1 MNTNNLNQLDG
12 TMAIYLK
19 TEENLA
25 NDQILW
31 RYMDLAKFVS
41 MLESNA
47 LWLARAD
54 SFPDKHEGKFPDE
67 MRKLIEKAY
76 EVGFKNTD
84 PSPVNNAEDFQDYL
98 VKNTFISCWHKNSD
112 ENMVMWQIYGK
123 DINALAVQ
131 TSVGDIAMHIDSS
144 NLNGYSLNL
153 KSVDYNNS
161 HEITG
166 EVRYEDC
173 FFRKRKHFS
182 FEKEVRISLDTYD
195 RRSPS
200 KQTPNGY
207 YLPVATNN
215 IIKNI
220 FVHPDCPKWY
230 LDVVVAVKKKYNL
243 IAAVQRGLYGSL

>member
-76 EVGFKNTD
+76 EVGFK
-84 PSPVNNAEDFQDYL
+84 
-98 VKNTFISCWHKNSD
+98 I
-112 ENMVMWQIYGK
+112 
-123 DINALAVQ
+123 
-131 TSVGDIAMHIDSS
+131 
-144 NLNGYSLNL
+144 
-153 KSVDYNNS
+153 
-161 HEITG
+161 
-166 EVRYEDC
+166 
-173 FFRKRKHFS
+173 
-182 FEKEVRISLDTYD
+182 
-195 RRSPS
+195 
-200 KQTPNGY
+200 
-207 YLPVATNN
+207 
-215 IIKNI
+215 
-220 FVHPDCPKWY
+220 
-230 LDVVVAVKKKYNL
+230 L
-243 IAAVQRGLYGSL
+243 IRPR